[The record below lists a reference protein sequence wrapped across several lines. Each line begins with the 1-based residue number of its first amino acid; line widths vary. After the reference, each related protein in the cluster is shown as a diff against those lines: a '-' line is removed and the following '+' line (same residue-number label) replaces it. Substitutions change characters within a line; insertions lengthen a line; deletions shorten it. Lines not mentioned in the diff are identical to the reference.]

1 MPVRSERA
9 GNAIRAFGE
18 LGWFKI
24 PSAVHP
30 LYGYHQIAYMGWRYK
45 NPTECMGSL
54 FQRVAAEA
62 PEQVEWIFD
71 SSSKNWLLIPARL
84 SQQNLEASG
93 ISFPEMTQ
101 TVREEDQEYCRS
113 TNLDLDRIIDF
124 LERMRSG
131 S

>member
-24 PSAVHP
+24 PSVVHP
-30 LYGYHQIAYMGWRYK
+30 LCGYQQIPYKGWRYK
-45 NPTECMGSL
+45 NPRDSTRSL

-62 PEQVEWIFD
+62 PEQLEWIFD

-93 ISFPEMTQ
+93 MSFPEMTQ
-101 TVREEDQEYCRS
+101 AVREEDQEYCRS
-113 TNLDLDRIIDF
+113 TNLDLDRIIEF
-124 LERMRSG
+124 LERMKPG